1 MKEKVVENI
10 LPRYF
15 SRIFRA
21 IVVEEINLS
30 GINVTI
36 ILAVELSSGPKL
48 PEHRKLLVGC
58 FQAELKLV
66 PTVEDAIH
74 FINHHKVDLLLVN
87 MPLYPL
93 LSQSRDLYPDLK
105 IILYGN
111 CTIEDYSLELKGEH
125 IRLLDHF
132 IYWREDSSFCQL
144 ELLTTLQKIIRGDI
158 FGIEKYLDG
167 GATSATFPVFGTK
180 SRDVLV
186 QEVEDFC
193 RSCSLSS
200 NIIRKAK
207 AVTEELIMNAIYD
220 APVAGGQTRYEDMRN
235 LVFELEPGDRSILS
249 IGCDS
254 EVLVIGI
261 KDPFGAFKRD
271 KFFDYANKIVYRYD
285 NERLIDTKEGGAG
298 LGIFKMLYDS
308 NGLVLNVAPGETTE
322 VIAIV
327 EMTLKSQAF
336 TKMGRS
342 LHYFAVPPKVV

>member
-1 MKEKVVENI
+1 M
-10 LPRYF
+10 
-15 SRIFRA
+15 
-21 IVVEEINLS
+21 
-30 GINVTI
+30 TI
-36 ILAVELSSGPKL
+36 ILAVEHSSGPKL
-48 PEHRKLLVGC
+48 PEHRKLQVGC
-58 FQAELKLV
+58 FQAELKLFH
-66 PTVEDAIH
+66 TVEDAIH
-74 FINHHKVDLLLVN
+74 FINHHKVDILLVN

-93 LSQSRDLYPDLK
+93 LSQSKDLYPDLK

-111 CTIEDYSLELKGEH
+111 CTIEDYSLELKGDH

-132 IYWREDSSFCQL
+132 IFWREDSSFCQL

-158 FGIEKYLDG
+158 FGIAKYLDG
-167 GATSATFPVFGTK
+167 GATSATFPVLGTK

-193 RSCSLSS
+193 RSCALSS
-200 NIIRKAK
+200 NITRKAK

-220 APVAGGQTRYEDMRN
+220 APIAAGKNRYEDMRN
-235 LVFELEPGDRSILS
+235 LVFELEPGDRSILT

-261 KDPFGAFKRD
+261 RDPFGAFIRD

-285 NERLIDTKEGGAG
+285 NERLIDTKVGGAG

-308 NGLVLNVAPGETTE
+308 NGLVLNVAPGEATE

-336 TKMGRS
+336 AKMGRS
-342 LHYFAVPPKVV
+342 LHYFSVPPKVV